1 MISVLVARQEG
12 ELEDRRRK
20 GGGGGIFSL
29 SHGKVLM
36 CLIFFFC
43 SAPMPIQESQ
53 INPFDVG
60 QPPGHTALRRHGFL
74 IQKIAGLKKDAERS
88 LFACLY
94 WIPTYMHHG
103 MVNLALTSN
112 SGI

>member
-1 MISVLVARQEG
+1 MS
-12 ELEDRRRK
+12 DD
-20 GGGGGIFSL
+20 
-29 SHGKVLM
+29 
-36 CLIFFFC
+36 FFC
-43 SAPMPIQESQ
+43 SAPCQFRSF
-53 INPFDVG
+53 NPFDVG
-60 QPPGHTALRRHGFL
+60 QPPGHAAFRRHGFL

-112 SGI
+112 SGTRNLAKPSSLNLHRASQLVNSEKRRAIEGLL